1 MGGAVRN
8 IRYIQAVNEVLHEAM
23 ESDDSYLYLGED
35 VRKAVRG
42 VARGLHD
49 RFGDE
54 RVLDCPISES
64 AFTGA
69 ATGAAMAGLRPI
81 VEYQITALL
90 YIAFDQLIDQAQ
102 KLTFITGGQT
112 SVPVTYLMAGSGWRP
127 GIAGQHSDNPYALLV
142 HGGMKTVIPMTA
154 ADAAGLLRT
163 SLLDPDP
170 VMVFLPAAALP
181 QRGDVPDAPFA
192 IPLGS
197 GRIAREGSDVTV
209 VAIGALVPAA
219 LAAAEEL
226 EHESVHVEVIDPR
239 SLLPFD
245 YDLVESSVGKTGR
258 LVVCDD
264 ASQSCSVAS
273 EIAATI
279 GERCHS
285 DLAAPIERVARPDIP
300 VPFASSLESAVVPG
314 AAAIVAS
321 VRRVTGGERLVTR
334 G

>member
-1 MGGAVRN
+1 VRN

-23 ESDDSYLYLGED
+23 ESDHSYLYLGED
-35 VRKAVRG
+35 VRKAVRA
-42 VARGLHD
+42 VARGLHE

-54 RVLDCPISES
+54 RVLDCPISEA

-81 VEYQITALL
+81 VEYQITALI
-90 YIAFDQLIDQAQ
+90 YVAFDQLVNQAQ
-102 KLTFITGGQT
+102 KLSFITGGQT

-142 HGGMKTVIPMTA
+142 HAGMKTAIPMTA
-154 ADAAGLLRT
+154 ADAAGLVRT
-163 SLLDPDP
+163 ALLDPDP
-170 VMVFLPAAALP
+170 VMVFLPAVALP
-181 QRGDVPDAPFA
+181 QRGDVPDEPAT

-197 GRIAREGSDVTV
+197 GRIARDGSDVTV

-219 LAAAEEL
+219 LSAAEALAEEGL
-226 EHESVHVEVIDPR
+226 EVEVIDPR

-245 YDLVESSVGKTGR
+245 YDLVGSSVGKTGR

-264 ASQSCSVAS
+264 ASQSCGVAS

-279 GERCHS
+279 GERYHS
-285 DLAAPIERVARPDIP
+285 ELAARIERVSRPDIP
-300 VPFASSLESAVVPG
+300 VPFASSLEAAVIPG
-314 AAAIVAS
+314 VQAIVSS
-321 VRRVTGGERLVTR
+321 VRRVIGEERVATGG
-334 G
+334 

>member
-1 MGGAVRN
+1 M
-8 IRYIQAVNEVLHEAM
+8 RYIEAVNEVLHEAM
-23 ESDDSYLYLGED
+23 DSDDSYLYLGED
-35 VRKAVRG
+35 VRTAIRG
-42 VARGLHD
+42 VARGLHE

-112 SVPVTYLMAGSGWRP
+112 SIPVTYLMAGSGWRP

-142 HGGMKTVIPMTA
+142 HAGMKTVIPMTA

-163 SLLDPDP
+163 ALLDPDP
-170 VMVFLPAAALP
+170 VMVFLPAVALP
-181 QRGDVPDAPFA
+181 QRGEVPDEPFA

-209 VAIGALVPAA
+209 VAIGALLPAA

-226 EHESVHVEVIDPR
+226 EADGVQIEVIDPR

-245 YDLVESSVGKTGR
+245 YDLVQRSVSKTGR
-258 LVVCDD
+258 FVVCDD
-264 ASQSCSVAS
+264 ASQSCGVAS

-279 GERCHS
+279 SERCYS
-285 DLAAPIERVARPDIP
+285 ELTAPVERVARPDVP
-300 VPFASSLESAVVPG
+300 VPFASSLESAIVPG

-321 VRRVTGGERLVTR
+321 AKRVTHTETLATR